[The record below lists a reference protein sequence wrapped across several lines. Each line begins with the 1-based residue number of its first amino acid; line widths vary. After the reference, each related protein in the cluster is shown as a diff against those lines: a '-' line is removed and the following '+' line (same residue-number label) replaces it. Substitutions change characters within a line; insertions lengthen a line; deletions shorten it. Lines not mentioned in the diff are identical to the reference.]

1 MQLVVHNQD
10 NKEHDILDSD
20 DYYQFQGGLSSAIKK
35 IRGKFPEMYHGDLS
49 KFGLSKISKL
59 KDEINKVVI
68 SRILN
73 PKWINGMKDNGYKG
87 AFEFSASLD
96 YLYAFDATTDVV
108 SDWCYEE
115 VYKSWLC
122 DQDLLN
128 FFLENNPWAL
138 RDISQRFL
146 EIINRK
152 MWKNCSSE
160 VTENLKHIILNTD
173 SIIEKNEF

>member
-1 MQLVVHNQD
+1 VQLVVHNQD
-10 NKEHDILDSD
+10 DKEHDILDSD
-20 DYYQFQGGLSSAIKK
+20 DYYQFQSRLSSAVKK
-35 IRGKFPEMYHGDLS
+35 LSGKFPEMYHGDLS

-59 KDEINKVVI
+59 QDEINKVVI

-73 PKWINGMKDNGYKG
+73 PKWINGMKDNGYTG
-87 AFEFSASLD
+87 AFEFSATLD
-96 YLYAFDATTDVV
+96 SLYAFAASTEVV

-122 DQDLLN
+122 DLDLRN

-138 RDISQRFL
+138 RDIAQRFL
-146 EIINRK
+146 EIVNRK
-152 MWKNCSSE
+152 MWNNCSSD
-160 VTENLKHIILNTD
+160 VIENLKNIIINTD